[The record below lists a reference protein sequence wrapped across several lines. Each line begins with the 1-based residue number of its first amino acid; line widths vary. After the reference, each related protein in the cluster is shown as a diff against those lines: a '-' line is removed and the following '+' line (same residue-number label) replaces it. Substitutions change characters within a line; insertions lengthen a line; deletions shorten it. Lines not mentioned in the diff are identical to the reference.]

1 MIDLIARIES
11 ADGPSRELDA
21 EIARSIGWGCVV
33 RDPEAQGKYV
43 CWRKHYR
50 SGEWIMLPRY
60 TASID
65 AALTLVPEGWRP
77 YSADMSIKGRTRFL
91 IEGPKTE
98 WSTDDEGEKC
108 AGNDWYA
115 QGVAATP
122 ALALAAAALKA
133 RGV

>member
-65 AALTLVPEGWRP
+65 AALTLVPDGALW
-77 YSADMSIKGRTRFL
+77 SAETWDTNGIY
-91 IEGPKTE
+91 PKHVRASV
-98 WSTDDEGEKC
+98 WV
-108 AGNDWYA
+108 
-115 QGVAATP
+115 QGAPRCYAATP